1 MKIDFEQARRDYL
14 AGRIGEAAFLS
25 ELAIVVIDDR
35 KYNIK
40 LIEETL
46 YQMGAKNIT
55 SFLSPYDALDH
66 IAKYRPD
73 VILVDDEMPG
83 LSGIE
88 VFQAIREQDGKYFKR
103 VPVVMVAGN
112 PTYRAM
118 TEANHI
124 GISGVVAKPFSAT
137 EITTKIRVCVKEA
150 LKEASG
156 A

>member
-1 MKIDFEQARRDYL
+1 MKIDFEQARNEYL
-14 AGRIGEAAFLS
+14 ADRIGEAEFLS

-35 KYNIK
+35 KYNIR

-55 SFLSPYDALDH
+55 SFLSPHDALEY
-66 IAKYRPD
+66 ITKYRPD

-88 VFQAIREQDGKYFKR
+88 VFQAIREQDGKYFNR

-112 PTYRAM
+112 PTHRAM
-118 TEANHI
+118 AEANHI
-124 GISGVVAKPFSAT
+124 GISGVVAKPFSAN
-137 EITTKIRVCVKEA
+137 EITTKIRVCVKQA
-150 LKEASG
+150 LKEATN